1 MGPGEQER
9 EKIPYKNYLGITRK
23 TKEDLDREKKER
35 EKAPYIAKEKFRSCP
50 YAPAAKEGKD
60 FYYG

>member
-35 EKAPYIAKEKFRSCP
+35 EKAPYIAKE
-50 YAPAAKEGKD
+50 
-60 FYYG
+60 